1 MRNMK
6 FIVNVVLAVSS
17 IAALAQESAR
27 TVQYH
32 SQDIVAIR
40 AKVKYTTLI
49 ELPTT
54 EKIMEAATGDK
65 DFWIVDVVGNFCF
78 VHPAKQGIA
87 SNLNLITD
95 KGNIY
100 SFTLQDIS
108 GSPGEPDLK
117 VIVEPA
123 DRSAIVAASGPA
135 QFVPAAQLEQ
145 SKQQV
150 AALQSHVEQA
160 VDEYKSGYPTQ
171 LKFDYVYKANQAPF
185 DIQSIYHDDKFTYI
199 KTNAPE
205 KFSVYEMKD
214 GKPNLVTYDLRE
226 GTYIIPKIMDDG
238 YVELGKEADE
248 LCAERITR
256 HDREQPYFSHRR
268 AGRDARR
275 TASRANTARPFRAAQ
290 GRLAE
295 EPQDVRLLGAALLV
309 IVAALFSSTGKKT
322 PAQQAAAKGQPPQ
335 PTLQDNTDN
344 NVQDMKNQVQAE
356 RQKEQQAAMAAA
368 AGQDPALASATP
380 AQQAAAAA
388 FGPSGEAPTSCGP
401 GRPCGQAQQGTMP
414 PQLTPEQQQAQL
426 IAAKERERADNSRFA
441 SNLVYSRLAEQRNSS
456 RNSKAR
462 RCPSSMTIPSGR
474 QRRVS
479 LTHEPEKEQEE
490 TPGGYKRPLEANI
503 DSAVG
508 QPYLVYE
515 GSVLDTVL

>member
-1 MRNMK
+1 MK
-6 FIVNVVLAVSS
+6 FIVNTVLALAS
-17 IAALAQESAR
+17 IVALGQESAR

-54 EKIMEAATGDK
+54 EKIMQAATGDK

-108 GSPGEPDLK
+108 GSSGEPDLK

-135 QFVPAAQLEQ
+135 QFVSAAQLEQ

-150 AALQSHVEQA
+150 TALQSHVEQA

-171 LKFDYVYKANQAPF
+171 LKFDYVYKANQSPF

-226 GTYIIPKIMDDG
+226 GTYIIPKVMDDG
-238 YVELGKEADE
+238 YVELGKKKMS
-248 LCAERITR
+248 
-256 HDREQPYFSHRR
+256 F
-268 AGRDARR
+268 AR
-275 TASRANTARPFRAAQ
+275 
-290 GRLAE
+290 
-295 EPQDVRLLGAALLV
+295 
-309 IVAALFSSTGKKT
+309 
-322 PAQQAAAKGQPPQ
+322 KG
-335 PTLQDNTDN
+335 
-344 NVQDMKNQVQAE
+344 
-356 RQKEQQAAMAAA
+356 
-368 AGQDPALASATP
+368 
-380 AQQAAAAA
+380 
-388 FGPSGEAPTSCGP
+388 
-401 GRPCGQAQQGTMP
+401 
-414 PQLTPEQQQAQL
+414 
-426 IAAKERERADNSRFA
+426 
-441 SNLVYSRLAEQRNSS
+441 
-456 RNSKAR
+456 
-462 RCPSSMTIPSGR
+462 
-474 QRRVS
+474 
-479 LTHEPEKEQEE
+479 
-490 TPGGYKRPLEANI
+490 
-503 DSAVG
+503 
-508 QPYLVYE
+508 
-515 GSVLDTVL
+515 

>member
-78 VHPAKQGIA
+78 VHPAKQGIS

-108 GSPGEPDLK
+108 GSPNEPDLK

-160 VDEYKSGYPTQ
+160 VDEYKSSYPTQ
-171 LKFDYVYKANQAPF
+171 LKFDYVYEANEAPF

-214 GKPNLVTYDLRE
+214 GKPNLITYDLRE
-226 GTYIIPKIMDDG
+226 GTYIIPKVMDDG
-238 YVELGKEADE
+238 YVELGKK
-248 LCAERITR
+248 RMS
-256 HDREQPYFSHRR
+256 F
-268 AGRDARR
+268 AR
-275 TASRANTARPFRAAQ
+275 
-290 GRLAE
+290 
-295 EPQDVRLLGAALLV
+295 
-309 IVAALFSSTGKKT
+309 
-322 PAQQAAAKGQPPQ
+322 KG
-335 PTLQDNTDN
+335 
-344 NVQDMKNQVQAE
+344 
-356 RQKEQQAAMAAA
+356 
-368 AGQDPALASATP
+368 
-380 AQQAAAAA
+380 
-388 FGPSGEAPTSCGP
+388 
-401 GRPCGQAQQGTMP
+401 
-414 PQLTPEQQQAQL
+414 
-426 IAAKERERADNSRFA
+426 
-441 SNLVYSRLAEQRNSS
+441 
-456 RNSKAR
+456 
-462 RCPSSMTIPSGR
+462 
-474 QRRVS
+474 
-479 LTHEPEKEQEE
+479 
-490 TPGGYKRPLEANI
+490 
-503 DSAVG
+503 
-508 QPYLVYE
+508 
-515 GSVLDTVL
+515 

>member
-1 MRNMK
+1 MLA
-6 FIVNVVLAVSS
+6 LAVSS
-17 IAALAQESAR
+17 IAAFGQESAR

-49 ELPTT
+49 EVPPS

-78 VHPAKQGIA
+78 VHPAKQGIS

-108 GSPGEPDLK
+108 GSSDEPDLK

-160 VDEYKSGYPTQ
+160 VDEYKSSYPTQ
-171 LKFDYVYKANQAPF
+171 LKFDYVYKANEAPF

-214 GKPNLVTYDLRE
+214 GKPNLITYDLRE

-238 YVELGKEADE
+238 YVELGKK
-248 LCAERITR
+248 RMS
-256 HDREQPYFSHRR
+256 F
-268 AGRDARR
+268 AR
-275 TASRANTARPFRAAQ
+275 
-290 GRLAE
+290 
-295 EPQDVRLLGAALLV
+295 
-309 IVAALFSSTGKKT
+309 
-322 PAQQAAAKGQPPQ
+322 KG
-335 PTLQDNTDN
+335 
-344 NVQDMKNQVQAE
+344 
-356 RQKEQQAAMAAA
+356 
-368 AGQDPALASATP
+368 
-380 AQQAAAAA
+380 
-388 FGPSGEAPTSCGP
+388 
-401 GRPCGQAQQGTMP
+401 
-414 PQLTPEQQQAQL
+414 
-426 IAAKERERADNSRFA
+426 
-441 SNLVYSRLAEQRNSS
+441 
-456 RNSKAR
+456 
-462 RCPSSMTIPSGR
+462 
-474 QRRVS
+474 
-479 LTHEPEKEQEE
+479 
-490 TPGGYKRPLEANI
+490 
-503 DSAVG
+503 
-508 QPYLVYE
+508 
-515 GSVLDTVL
+515 

>member
-1 MRNMK
+1 MRLLK
-6 FIVNVVLAVSS
+6 VIVNVVLAVSS

-49 ELPTT
+49 ELPTA
-54 EKIMEAATGDK
+54 EKIMQAATGDK

-78 VHPAKQGIA
+78 VHPAKQNIA

-108 GSPGEPDLK
+108 GSSAEPDLK

-123 DRSAIVAASGPA
+123 DRSAIVAASGPP

-150 AALQSHVEQA
+150 NALQSHVEQA

-226 GTYIIPKIMDDG
+226 GTYIIPKVMDDG
-238 YVELGKEADE
+238 YVELGKK
-248 LCAERITR
+248 RMN
-256 HDREQPYFSHRR
+256 F
-268 AGRDARR
+268 ARR
-275 TASRANTARPFRAAQ
+275 
-290 GRLAE
+290 G
-295 EPQDVRLLGAALLV
+295 
-309 IVAALFSSTGKKT
+309 
-322 PAQQAAAKGQPPQ
+322 
-335 PTLQDNTDN
+335 
-344 NVQDMKNQVQAE
+344 
-356 RQKEQQAAMAAA
+356 
-368 AGQDPALASATP
+368 
-380 AQQAAAAA
+380 
-388 FGPSGEAPTSCGP
+388 
-401 GRPCGQAQQGTMP
+401 
-414 PQLTPEQQQAQL
+414 
-426 IAAKERERADNSRFA
+426 
-441 SNLVYSRLAEQRNSS
+441 
-456 RNSKAR
+456 
-462 RCPSSMTIPSGR
+462 
-474 QRRVS
+474 
-479 LTHEPEKEQEE
+479 
-490 TPGGYKRPLEANI
+490 
-503 DSAVG
+503 
-508 QPYLVYE
+508 
-515 GSVLDTVL
+515 

>member
-6 FIVNVVLAVSS
+6 FIVNTVLALAS
-17 IAALAQESAR
+17 IVALGQESAR

-54 EKIMEAATGDK
+54 EKIMQAATGDK

-108 GSPGEPDLK
+108 GSSAEPDLK

-123 DRSAIVAASGPA
+123 DRSAIVAASGPP

-150 AALQSHVEQA
+150 NALQSHVEQA
-160 VDEYKSGYPTQ
+160 VDEYKNGYPAQ

-226 GTYIIPKIMDDG
+226 GTYIIPKVMDDG
-238 YVELGKEADE
+238 YVELGKKKMSF
-248 LCAERITR
+248 TR
-256 HDREQPYFSHRR
+256 
-268 AGRDARR
+268 
-275 TASRANTARPFRAAQ
+275 
-290 GRLAE
+290 
-295 EPQDVRLLGAALLV
+295 
-309 IVAALFSSTGKKT
+309 
-322 PAQQAAAKGQPPQ
+322 KG
-335 PTLQDNTDN
+335 
-344 NVQDMKNQVQAE
+344 
-356 RQKEQQAAMAAA
+356 
-368 AGQDPALASATP
+368 
-380 AQQAAAAA
+380 
-388 FGPSGEAPTSCGP
+388 
-401 GRPCGQAQQGTMP
+401 
-414 PQLTPEQQQAQL
+414 
-426 IAAKERERADNSRFA
+426 
-441 SNLVYSRLAEQRNSS
+441 
-456 RNSKAR
+456 
-462 RCPSSMTIPSGR
+462 
-474 QRRVS
+474 
-479 LTHEPEKEQEE
+479 
-490 TPGGYKRPLEANI
+490 
-503 DSAVG
+503 
-508 QPYLVYE
+508 
-515 GSVLDTVL
+515 